1 MVHVNLILWL
11 AMVGAVLAPA
21 PDHIAKSTAVAGLVV
36 AVLWEHSAVRGFLKS
51 KKEMHGALCEGRAR
65 VP

>member
-21 PDHIAKSTAVAGLVV
+21 PDHMAKWTAVAGLVV
-36 AVLWEHSAVRGFLKS
+36 AALWEHSAVRGFLKS
-51 KKEMHGALCEGRAR
+51 KKENPSGVPAAR
-65 VP
+65 